1 MGLALDPATEQR
13 IQREM
18 ERGPYREPGEVINR
32 ALDLLESQEN
42 WLLRNRDAI
51 HERLAE
57 SMAQVERGGVLSPE
71 EVRSL
76 LAADRKSRDVRTQ

>member
-1 MGLALDPATEQR
+1 MSLALDPATEQR
-13 IQREM
+13 IQREVA
-18 ERGPYREPGEVINR
+18 RGPYREPAELINR

-51 HERLAE
+51 HERLAD
-57 SMAQVERGGVLSPE
+57 SMAQAERGEVHSSE

-76 LAADRKSRDVRTQ
+76 LAADRKNRATRTQ